1 VRSRSPLGRGPY
13 AATWPIARDVSQWVE
28 PDVRPLGHAIY
39 AFIEEMTHRLS
50 ALLTGDVPSQHFM
63 CPVHSTSRQRP
74 DRPTGGVRVQSD
86 SKQYAR
92 AAARAA
98 WSL

>member
-1 VRSRSPLGRGPY
+1 VRFRSPLGRGPY

-28 PDVRPLGHAIY
+28 PDIRPLGHTIS
-39 AFIEEMTHRLS
+39 AFIAEMTRRLS
-50 ALLTGDVPSQHFM
+50 ALLTGDVPSRNLM
-63 CPVHSTSRQRP
+63 CLVHSTSRQRP
-74 DRPTGGVRVQSD
+74 DRPTGGVPVQLD
-86 SKQYAR
+86 NEQYTR